1 MFSRRFVEATPWL
14 RVWDPVVRIGHW
26 LLVASV
32 LTAWV
37 TRHRGGSWHD
47 WSGYL
52 AMAVVLVRLS
62 WGWRGRGP
70 ARFGSFVLGPRRTF
84 AYARAVLAGS
94 EPRSVGH
101 NPLGGW
107 MIVALLA
114 TVAALGLTGWLFNT
128 DLFWGEPWLDALHG
142 LLADLLMA
150 LVALHVLGVLYAS
163 LRHREN
169 LVAAMVHGRK
179 RGPTD
184 S

>member
-1 MFSRRFVEATPWL
+1 MLAAWL
-14 RVWDPVVRIGHW
+14 
-26 LLVASV
+26 
-32 LTAWV
+32 
-37 TRHRGGSWHD
+37 TRHEGGSWHE

-52 AMAVVLVRLS
+52 ALAVVLVRLV
-62 WGWRGRGP
+62 WGWRGRGH
-70 ARFGSFVLGPRRTF
+70 ARFTSFVRGPRETF
-84 AYARAVLAGS
+84 AYARAVLAGR
-94 EPRSVGH
+94 EPRSIGH

-150 LVALHVLGVLYAS
+150 LVMLHLLGVLYTS

-179 RGPTD
+179 RGPAD
-184 S
+184 R

>member
-1 MFSRRFVEATPWL
+1 MLSRRSGQAGSWVQ
-14 RVWDPVVRIGHW
+14 VWDPVVRIGHW

-32 LTAWV
+32 LTAWL
-37 TRHRGGSWHD
+37 TRHRGGSWHE

-52 AMAVVLVRLS
+52 ATAVVLVRLA
-62 WGWRGRGP
+62 WGRFGRGH
-70 ARFGSFVLGPRRTF
+70 ARFGSFVQGPRGTF
-84 AYARAVLAGS
+84 AYARAVLAGR
-94 EPRSVGH
+94 EPRAIGH

-128 DLFWGEPWLDALHG
+128 DLFWGEPWLDALHS
-142 LLADLLMA
+142 LLADLLMV
-150 LVALHVLGVLYAS
+150 LVTLHLLGVLYTS

-179 RGPTD
+179 RGPAD
-184 S
+184 R